1 MNEELAHVHTAFEV
15 AELGSNPGSMVP
27 GHQLLCFYSF
37 TYYLSLA
44 KLKT

>member
-1 MNEELAHVHTAFEV
+1 MNEELAQVPTASEV

-27 GHQLLCFYSF
+27 GHQLLYFYSL
-37 TYYLSLA
+37 TYYLSLT